1 MGGGSGAIDPSE
13 YCLLALLLLLL
24 LLLLLP
30 RDM

>member
-24 LLLLLP
+24 LLLLP